1 MGFIRYN
8 QRIIQKLL
16 ETTHLPQGEVGIA
29 PSDWASRMNIQHP
42 FSLPNHSMTRQE
54 VRSIC
59 QDLNQDILRAYLI
72 AMAWGGQ
79 GLRPGG
85 KKHAQAAWRNQTLLS
100 SKIEV
105 IRKGDL
111 SRAQLYDLFVGDAKV
126 DGLGPAYFT
135 KLLYFFS
142 PSNDCYIM
150 DQWTTKPII
159 LLTGMN
165 LIRHTNQGPSQS
177 NTGLNYELFCRIIE
191 DLANEMGVNS
201 GDEMEQRLFSNGSLG
216 RSPRGEFRQFIIDEW
231 KSRPTIPRYNVN
243 MVHDLLKN

>member
-1 MGFIRYN
+1 MIRYN
-8 QRIIQKLL
+8 QQIIQKL
-16 ETTHLPQGEVGIA
+16 EQTPHFPQGAVGIA
-29 PSDWASRMNIQHP
+29 PSDWARRMSIQHS
-42 FSLPNHSMTRQE
+42 FSLPKKPMTRQE

-59 QDLNQDILRAYLI
+59 QDSNQDILQAYLI

-79 GLRPGG
+79 GLGPGG
-85 KKHAQAAWRNQTLLS
+85 KRHAQAAWRNQPQLS
-100 SKIEV
+100 SKIEA

-111 SRAQLYDLFVGDAKV
+111 SRAQSYDLFIGDAKV

-135 KLLYFFS
+135 KLLYFFR

-191 DLANEMGVNS
+191 DLAEKMGVNS
-201 GDEMEQRLFSNGSLG
+201 GDEMEQRLFSNGGVG
-216 RSPRGEFRQFIIDEW
+216 RSPRGEFRQFIIAEW
-231 KSRPTIPRYNVN
+231 EMRPTIPRYNVN
-243 MVHDLLKN
+243 NVYELLNGKY